1 MSTRETLPLALCYTR
16 VSTSEQAEEGASLDA
31 QAVALTAAAT
41 AAGYQVEI
49 IREEGKSGKNITGR
63 PELLATLDRLARGE
77 AAALFTQRLD
87 RLSRSVA
94 DFAALHA
101 QANRQGWTVVAL
113 DIGVDT
119 STPSGEF
126 MANVMASMSQYERRI
141 ISART
146 RDALAQR
153 RREGVRLG
161 RPPVLPASVLAQIDN
176 LRKAGES
183 LRAIAVSLNVQ
194 QVPTAHGGSQWHA
207 STVAKVLNRQK
218 VAA

>member
-1 MSTRETLPLALCYTR
+1 L
-16 VSTSEQAEEGASLDA
+16 QAEEGASLDA

-41 AAGYQVEI
+41 AAGYEVEI
-49 IREEGKSGKNITGR
+49 VREEGRSGKNITGR
-63 PELLATLDRLARGE
+63 PELLAALDRLARGE

-101 QANRQGWTVVAL
+101 QANKQGWTVVCL

-161 RPPVLPASVLAQIDN
+161 RPPVLPAEVITQIDE
-176 LRKAGES
+176 LREVGES
-183 LRAIAVSLNVQ
+183 LRAIATHLNAQ
-194 QVPTAHGGSQWHA
+194 GTATAHGGQMWHA
-207 STVAKVLNRQK
+207 STVQKVLNRQ
-218 VAA
+218 AAA